1 MARPRFHGKRMM
13 LNPPGF
19 HSTAAIVAEIAD
31 TRDRKPGCDA
41 SGDPIKL
48 DHDVYLAE
56 PEYVMLQISDCD
68 RRVNLAIGF
77 RTAGDRRDA
86 LYKID
91 RLLATLTEFR
101 KGLVI
106 EQERYVQRVQHAIKA
121 ARESS

>member
-1 MARPRFHGKRMM
+1 MARTRVHGKRAM

-41 SGDPIKL
+41 MGEPVTL
-48 DHDVYLAE
+48 DDDIYKAE

-68 RRVNLAIGF
+68 RRINLAIGF

-86 LYKID
+86 LYKVDKIID
-91 RLLATLTEFR
+91 VLSEFR

-106 EQERYVQRVQHAIKA
+106 EQERYVRRVEHAIA
-121 ARESS
+121 ESRKS